1 MEISEDYID
10 SQDNAVD
17 SLATLSMLLDDLV
30 LQQSHEDFI
39 SFVRAVAPTLISDW
53 KMGRHI
59 KVLSDKLQG
68 VKDGSIKRL
77 MVFLPPRSSKS
88 VICFLMA

>member
-10 SQDNAVD
+10 SQENSVD

-30 LQQSHEDFI
+30 LRQSNEDFI

-59 KVLSDKLQG
+59 KVLVDKLQG
-68 VKDGSIKRL
+68 VKEG
-77 MVFLPPRSSKS
+77 
-88 VICFLMA
+88 

>member
-10 SQDNAVD
+10 SKENSVD

-30 LQQSHEDFI
+30 LRQSNEDFI

-59 KVLSDKLQG
+59 KVLVDKLQG
-68 VKDGSIKRL
+68 VKEGRWFEIE
-77 MVFLPPRSSKS
+77 
-88 VICFLMA
+88 

>member
-1 MEISEDYID
+1 MVMEISEDYID
-10 SQDNAVD
+10 SQENSVD

-30 LQQSHEDFI
+30 LRQSNEDFI

-59 KVLSDKLQG
+59 KVLVDKLQV
-68 VKDGSIKRL
+68 VKEGRI
-77 MVFLPPRSSKS
+77 
-88 VICFLMA
+88 